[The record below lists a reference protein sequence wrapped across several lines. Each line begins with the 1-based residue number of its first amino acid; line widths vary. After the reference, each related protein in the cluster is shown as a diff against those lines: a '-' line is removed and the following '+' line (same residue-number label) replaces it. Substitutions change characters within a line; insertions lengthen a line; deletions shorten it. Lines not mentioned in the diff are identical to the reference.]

1 MKKTVMRWRLSFIL
15 IVLTSALPA
24 FAADPGI
31 EFFVSSQGSDDNPGT
46 SDKPLASLEK
56 ARQQV
61 RSRPAGT
68 PARVVMQPGT
78 FYLQKSFELTE
89 KDGGT
94 AEAPVTYQAAKPGTV
109 RIIGGRPIA
118 PGLLKPVTD
127 QEVLARLPE
136 AARGRV
142 LAVTM
147 DALDIPAPS
156 PVSGV
161 LAGNGNLF
169 SLYENGELLP
179 VARWPKEGF
188 TTVQEVVDSGVKP
201 VPHGGVF
208 RYREERQAAWAN
220 APKSDGWWVEGY
232 WRVPWVMD
240 GVHVE
245 SLDVANKTIT
255 LSAPVGN
262 GIGSKYT
269 AEVNGTRKGDGRERY
284 RVRNLLEE
292 LEQPGEWVYRY
303 STKTLY
309 LWPKTAGA
317 ADLTV
322 VYSSQPV
329 VAVKECSHLRLE
341 SLDIEGGQ
349 AGAVSVAGGADVRLL
364 GCAVQNTPGNGIEIK
379 SGKKHQIVSCDVCN
393 VGAFGIRVDG
403 GNRKTLEP
411 GEFQILNNHV
421 HHYGLIQRTV
431 CGVEIRGVGHHVAN
445 NLLHDSPYGGILY
458 GGNDHLIEL
467 NEVHNFGLEGGD
479 VGGLYTGADWTSW
492 GNLVRYNFV
501 HHASIGNGVYLDDGD
516 SGDEVFGNLFYKIAS
531 GPFVGGGSMN
541 KVRNNFVVECKV
553 GVHLDDR
560 GISRKYGAKTSSHQR
575 NAKEFNILHEPW
587 ASKYPELAAWYQTQ
601 DLGKPT
607 GDVIERNVFVNC
619 GKGCDNRSG
628 KENQKLFAIRDN
640 LDLEKNPGFANPE
653 LLDFTIDPKNAIFAK
668 AGEKPAI
675 EPIPFAKMGLYR
687 DGWRRELPT
696 AEATGRLTQRKVA
709 LAFDSNTDIKQSNQ
723 NALKKVVKP

>member
-1 MKKTVMRWRLSFIL
+1 MAVRRVLVVMSVIGCSKKAEPQCSDWARRHEHGHVPTIIPRPFDGKP
-15 IVLTSALPA
+15 ALPPQRRMP
-24 FAADPGI
+24 AASISATCCQAG
-31 EFFVSSQGSDDNPGT
+31 
-46 SDKPLASLEK
+46 LAQTRE
-56 ARQQV
+56 
-61 RSRPAGT
+61 
-68 PARVVMQPGT
+68 
-78 FYLQKSFELTE
+78 
-89 KDGGT
+89 
-94 AEAPVTYQAAKPGTV
+94 YQAAKPGTV
-109 RIIGGRPIA
+109 RIIGGRQIA

-127 QEVLARLPE
+127 KEVLARLPE
-136 AARGRV
+136 AARGKV
-142 LAVTM
+142 LVVTA
-147 DALDIPAPS
+147 DELNIPAPA

-169 SLYENGELLP
+169 TLYENGELLP

-188 TTVQEVVDSGVKP
+188 TTVQEVVDSGIKP
-201 VPHGGVF
+201 KPHGGVF
-208 RYREERQAAWAN
+208 RYREDRQSAWAN

-240 GVHVE
+240 GVPVE
-245 SLDVANKTIT
+245 SIHAADKTIT

-262 GIGSKYT
+262 GIGSKYS
-269 AEVNGTRKGDGRERY
+269 ADVNGTRKGDGHERY

-309 LWPKTAGA
+309 LWPKTPVT
-317 ADLTV
+317 ADNLTL
-322 VYSSQPV
+322 VYSSEPV
-329 VAVKECSHLRLE
+329 IAVKESSHLRLE

-349 AGAVSVAGGADVRLL
+349 VVALAVEGGEDVRVQ
-364 GCAVQNTPGNGIEIK
+364 GCTVQNSPGNGIDIK
-379 SGKKHQIVSCDVCN
+379 SGKKHQIVSCDIFN

-403 GNRKTLEP
+403 GNRKTLVP

-445 NLLHDSPYGGILY
+445 NLLHDSPYGGFLY

-467 NEVHNFGLEGGD
+467 NEVHNIGLEGGD
-479 VGGLYTGADWTSW
+479 VGGIYTGADWTSW

-501 HHASIGNGVYLDDGD
+501 HHASIANGVYLDDGD
-516 SGDEVFGNLFYKIAS
+516 CGDVVFGNLFYKIAS

-541 KVRNNFVVECKV
+541 KIRNNFVVDCKV

-560 GISRKYGAKTSSHQR
+560 GISRKYGAKTSSHQK
-575 NAKEFNILHEPW
+575 NAREFNLLREPW
-587 ASKYPELAAWYQTQ
+587 STKYPELAAWYQTEN
-601 DLGKPT
+601 LGKPT

-628 KENQKLFAIRDN
+628 KDNQKLFAIRDN
-640 LDLEKNPGFANPE
+640 LTLEKNPGFANPE
-653 LLDFTIDPKNAIFAK
+653 ALDFNIDSSNSIFAQ
-668 AGEKPAI
+668 AEGKPAI

-687 DGWRRELPT
+687 DEWRRELPT

-709 LAFDSNTDIKQSNQ
+709 LAFDSNTDIKQTDQ
-723 NALKKVVKP
+723 NAQKKAVNP